1 MESTRQKKVSRQL
14 LKDLSEILQLHGR
27 DLIGT
32 SFVSVTVVR
41 VSPDLSIARVYIS
54 VFGTDDKDALLERM
68 NKQGYAIRKKLGQR
82 IRNQM
87 RKVPELKFF
96 LDDSVDYSQQIE
108 DLLKGSNRFRSPLSR
123 ISYFYSSNG
132 RFSYRPIDGY
142 DF

>member
-1 MESTRQKKVSRQL
+1 M
-14 LKDLSEILQLHGR
+14 
-27 DLIGT
+27 
-32 SFVSVTVVR
+32 SVTVVR

-54 VFGTDDKDALLERM
+54 VFGTDDKDSLLERM

-108 DLLKGSNRFRSPLSR
+108 DLLKE
-123 ISYFYSSNG
+123 
-132 RFSYRPIDGY
+132 
-142 DF
+142 

>member
-14 LKDLSEILQLHGR
+14 LKDLSEIFQLEGKSI
-27 DLIGT
+27 IGT

-41 VSPDLSIARVYIS
+41 VSPDLSVARVYLS
-54 VFGTDDKDALLERM
+54 FFGVDEKNAVLEM
-68 NKQGYAIRKKLGQR
+68 VNKKSNVLRKKLGVR

-108 DLLKGSNRFRSPLSR
+108 DLLN
-123 ISYFYSSNG
+123 NN
-132 RFSYRPIDGY
+132 
-142 DF
+142 

>member
-14 LKDLSEILQLHGR
+14 LKDLSEILQLKGR

-32 SFVSVTVVR
+32 SLVSVTVVR
-41 VSPDLSIARVYIS
+41 ISPDLSIARVYIS
-54 VFGTDDKDALLERM
+54 VFGSEDKEALLTKM
-68 NKQGYAIRKKLGQR
+68 NQQSYAIRKKLGER

-108 DLLKGSNRFRSPLSR
+108 DLLK
-123 ISYFYSSNG
+123 
-132 RFSYRPIDGY
+132 
-142 DF
+142 

>member
-14 LKDLSEILQLHGR
+14 LKDLSEILQLKGR

-32 SFVSVTVVR
+32 SLVSVTVVR
-41 VSPDLSIARVYIS
+41 ISPDLSIARVYIS
-54 VFGTDDKDALLERM
+54 VFGTQDKEDLLAKI
-68 NKQGYAIRKKLGQR
+68 NQQSYAIRKKLGER

-108 DLLKGSNRFRSPLSR
+108 DLLK
-123 ISYFYSSNG
+123 
-132 RFSYRPIDGY
+132 
-142 DF
+142 

>member
-14 LKDLSEILQLHGR
+14 LKDLSEILQLKGR

-32 SFVSVTVVR
+32 SLVSVTVVR
-41 VSPDLSIARVYIS
+41 ISPDLSIARVYIS
-54 VFGTDDKDALLERM
+54 VFGAENKVALLTKM
-68 NKQGYAIRKKLGQR
+68 NQQSYAIRKKLGER

-108 DLLKGSNRFRSPLSR
+108 DLLK
-123 ISYFYSSNG
+123 
-132 RFSYRPIDGY
+132 
-142 DF
+142 

>member
-14 LKDLSEILQLHGR
+14 LKDLSEILQLKGR

-32 SFVSVTVVR
+32 SLVSVTVVR
-41 VSPDLSIARVYIS
+41 ISPDLSIARVYIS
-54 VFGTDDKDALLERM
+54 VFGAEDKVVLLTKM
-68 NKQGYAIRKKLGQR
+68 NQQSYAIRKKLGER

-108 DLLKGSNRFRSPLSR
+108 DLLK
-123 ISYFYSSNG
+123 
-132 RFSYRPIDGY
+132 
-142 DF
+142 

>member
-14 LKDLSEILQLHGR
+14 LKDLSEILQLKGR

-32 SFVSVTVVR
+32 SLVSVTVVR
-41 VSPDLSIARVYIS
+41 ISPDLSIARVYIS
-54 VFGTDDKDALLERM
+54 VFGAEDKVALLTKM
-68 NKQGYAIRKKLGQR
+68 NQQSYAIRKKLGER

-108 DLLKGSNRFRSPLSR
+108 DLLKK
-123 ISYFYSSNG
+123 
-132 RFSYRPIDGY
+132 D
-142 DF
+142 

>member
-14 LKDLSEILQLHGR
+14 LKDLSEILQLNGR

-41 VSPDLSIARVYIS
+41 VSPDLSVARVYIS
-54 VFGTDDKDALLERM
+54 VFGTEDKDALLEKM

-87 RKVPELKFF
+87 RKVPDLKFF
-96 LDDSVDYSQQIE
+96 LDDSVDYTQQIE
-108 DLLKGSNRFRSPLSR
+108 DLLKE
-123 ISYFYSSNG
+123 
-132 RFSYRPIDGY
+132 
-142 DF
+142 

>member
-14 LKDLSEILQLHGR
+14 LKDLSEILQVKGR

-32 SFVSVTVVR
+32 SLVSVTVVR
-41 VSPDLSIARVYIS
+41 ISPDLSIARVYIS
-54 VFGTDDKDALLERM
+54 VFGTEDKEDLLAKM
-68 NKQGYAIRKKLGQR
+68 NQQSYAIRKKLGER

-108 DLLKGSNRFRSPLSR
+108 DLLK
-123 ISYFYSSNG
+123 
-132 RFSYRPIDGY
+132 
-142 DF
+142 

>member
-14 LKDLSEILQLHGR
+14 LKDLSEILLLKGR

-32 SFVSVTVVR
+32 SLVSVTVVR
-41 VSPDLSIARVYIS
+41 ISSDLSIARVYIS
-54 VFGTDDKDALLERM
+54 VFGNEDKEALLTKI
-68 NKQGYAIRKKLGQR
+68 NQQSYAIRKKLGER

-108 DLLKGSNRFRSPLSR
+108 DLLK
-123 ISYFYSSNG
+123 
-132 RFSYRPIDGY
+132 
-142 DF
+142 

>member
-14 LKDLSEILQLHGR
+14 LKDLSEILQLKGR

-32 SFVSVTVVR
+32 SLVSVTVVR
-41 VSPDLSIARVYIS
+41 ISPDLSIARVYIS
-54 VFGTDDKDALLERM
+54 VFGTEDKEDLLAKM
-68 NKQGYAIRKKLGQR
+68 NQHSYAIRKKLGER

-108 DLLKGSNRFRSPLSR
+108 DLLK
-123 ISYFYSSNG
+123 
-132 RFSYRPIDGY
+132 
-142 DF
+142 